1 MNEKSDEAI
10 PDNSILQ
17 FARSRRPAELPD
29 VTIAAEDDPGL
40 AFTPPSQSDAYFAQK
55 GKGRVIQSRASAP
68 SARRSAVS
76 AGAIVPIDAAPEHRR
91 LTLRLT
97 EPFLSHVEALSLQYR
112 EIPTKTIYRL
122 VREAL
127 EARKLL

>member
-10 PDNSILQ
+10 TDNGILQ
-17 FARSRRPAELPD
+17 FARSRRTAELPD
-29 VTIAAEDDPGL
+29 VTITAEDDPGL
-40 AFTPPSQSDAYFAQK
+40 AFTPPSQSDAYFAKQEK
-55 GKGRVIQSRASAP
+55 SRVIPAT

-76 AGAIVPIDAAPEHRR
+76 AGAIAPIDAAPEHRR

-97 EPFLSHVEALSLQYR
+97 EPILSRVEALSLQYR